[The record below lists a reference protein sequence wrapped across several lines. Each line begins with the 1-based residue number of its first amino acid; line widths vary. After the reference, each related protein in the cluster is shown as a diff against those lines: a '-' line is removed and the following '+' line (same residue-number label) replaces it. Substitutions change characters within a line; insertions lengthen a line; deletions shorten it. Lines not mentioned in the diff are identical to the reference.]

1 MEKKLQN
8 TEDKALKEQGV
19 QNEEILLKARR
30 DALNAQNNK
39 EEFAWLTDHSRSFL
53 EAGYLV
59 PGVSPEQRIR
69 EIAERAE
76 TILGIEG
83 YANKFYHYMSEGF
96 FSLASPVWSNFGKE
110 RGLPISCFGSNV
122 SDDMGNI
129 LFTQSEVGMMSK
141 LGGGTS
147 GFFGNIRHRGAPVKN
162 NGKASGAVHIMQLF
176 ETMVDVVSQGS
187 VRRGRFS
194 PYLPVEH
201 NDIHE
206 FLDIGTEGNPIQEL
220 THGVTV
226 SDAWMEDMI
235 AGDAD
240 KRNIWAKVIQRRGE
254 IGYPYIFFN
263 DKANQGAPE
272 VYKEKDLKIL
282 ASNLCTEI
290 MLPSNENWSFVCVLS
305 SLNVLHYD
313 KFKDTDAV
321 ETMVYFLDA
330 VITEFLDKLDV
341 YRDSTDREDRQTFLF
356 MERAY
361 NFAKENRALGLGVLG
376 WHSLLQSKKLSF
388 NNQEAYNL
396 NTEIFKLIKEK
407 SYKASEELADR
418 FGEPEVMKGYGRR
431 NATLNAI
438 APTTSSAF
446 ILGQVSQGIEPI
458 WSNIY
463 VKDIAK
469 IKTTIKNPFLME
481 LLEEKG
487 KNTTDVWHSIRDRD
501 GSVQHLDF
509 LSENEKDVF
518 KTYSEIDQMDI
529 VYQAGNR
536 QEYVDQ
542 GQSLNIIVHPDT
554 PIKDINKLYITAW
567 KLGLKSLY
575 YQHSMNAAQK
585 FKQKKDCV
593 SCEA

>member
-1 MEKKLQN
+1 
-8 TEDKALKEQGV
+8 
-19 QNEEILLKARR
+19 
-30 DALNAQNNK
+30 
-39 EEFAWLTDHSRSFL
+39 
-53 EAGYLV
+53 
-59 PGVSPEQRIR
+59 
-69 EIAERAE
+69 
-76 TILGIEG
+76 
-83 YANKFYHYMSEGF
+83 
-96 FSLASPVWSNFGKE
+96 
-110 RGLPISCFGSNV
+110 
-122 SDDMGNI
+122 
-129 LFTQSEVGMMSK
+129 MSK

-201 NDIHE
+201 SDIHE

-235 AGDAD
+235 AGDQD

>member
-1 MEKKLQN
+1 
-8 TEDKALKEQGV
+8 
-19 QNEEILLKARR
+19 
-30 DALNAQNNK
+30 
-39 EEFAWLTDHSRSFL
+39 
-53 EAGYLV
+53 
-59 PGVSPEQRIR
+59 
-69 EIAERAE
+69 
-76 TILGIEG
+76 
-83 YANKFYHYMSEGF
+83 
-96 FSLASPVWSNFGKE
+96 
-110 RGLPISCFGSNV
+110 
-122 SDDMGNI
+122 
-129 LFTQSEVGMMSK
+129 
-141 LGGGTS
+141 
-147 GFFGNIRHRGAPVKN
+147 
-162 NGKASGAVHIMQLF
+162 
-176 ETMVDVVSQGS
+176 
-187 VRRGRFS
+187 
-194 PYLPVEH
+194 
-201 NDIHE
+201 
-206 FLDIGTEGNPIQEL
+206 
-220 THGVTV
+220 
-226 SDAWMEDMI
+226 
-235 AGDAD
+235 
-240 KRNIWAKVIQRRGE
+240 
-254 IGYPYIFFN
+254 
-263 DKANQGAPE
+263 
-272 VYKEKDLKIL
+272 
-282 ASNLCTEI
+282 
-290 MLPSNENWSFVCVLS
+290 
-305 SLNVLHYD
+305 
-313 KFKDTDAV
+313 
-321 ETMVYFLDA
+321 MVYFLDA